1 MSDST
6 PKDLSFP
13 HYTLED
19 TPSTRSTLSIKS
31 SANPSTVSSSLR
43 QKSSPLITGPVKD
56 FQRARFS
63 LACSLAAGHSQINT
77 PLADPPELVFPR
89 ATLPGHISLPRSP
102 LEPTLRKL
110 IFSRGNP
117 LSTDLFEIDIPEP
130 SERPMT
136 SYTNQ
141 HLHLPH
147 PGDLHSIFF
156 RAFHSPWSGI
166 GRRLALAIRGFISLY
181 MTVTFIMVVAWQAR
195 TEASVSM
202 VLFKF
207 ETISFFWQVAY
218 SWITFTWA
226 LVHLVPLCQS
236 GTDDHGFMDS
246 LKIAFR
252 YPLTDQWR
260 QLFSI
265 IYTRAVSLPNVVAL
279 VYWTIVVPHDV
290 VDVGDLFNNGDL
302 QSFCVLNLYFISLVV
317 ALIEIFF
324 LSSIKP
330 PGPFFVHILWF
341 SAIGV
346 AYYVWAFLGHIVTGN
361 YVYFFLDPEQ
371 IGEENVAVGLIAFVA
386 LLNIFYG
393 VAYGMSGARDAI
405 TGPLEILGTLQLPT

>member
-6 PKDLSFP
+6 LKDLSFL

-19 TPSTRSTLSIKS
+19 TPSTRCTISIES
-31 SANPSTVSSSLR
+31 SANPSTVSSSLH

-56 FQRARFS
+56 FQQTRFA
-63 LACSLAAGHSQINT
+63 LASSLAAGRSQINT

-89 ATLPGHISLPRSP
+89 ATLPGHISLPRNP

-110 IFSRGNP
+110 IFSRANP
-117 LSTDLFEIDIPEP
+117 LPTDLSEIDGQEP
-130 SERPMT
+130 SQRPMT

-181 MTVTFIMVVAWQAR
+181 MTVTFIMVVAWQSR

-218 SWITFTWA
+218 SWITF
-226 LVHLVPLCQS
+226 
-236 GTDDHGFMDS
+236 
-246 LKIAFR
+246 
-252 YPLTDQWR
+252 
-260 QLFSI
+260 
-265 IYTRAVSLPNVVAL
+265 VSLPWA
-279 VYWTIVVPHDV
+279 
-290 VDVGDLFNNGDL
+290 L
-302 QSFCVLNLYFISLVV
+302 QS
-317 ALIEIFF
+317 
-324 LSSIKP
+324 
-330 PGPFFVHILWF
+330 
-341 SAIGV
+341 
-346 AYYVWAFLGHIVTGN
+346 
-361 YVYFFLDPEQ
+361 
-371 IGEENVAVGLIAFVA
+371 
-386 LLNIFYG
+386 
-393 VAYGMSGARDAI
+393 
-405 TGPLEILGTLQLPT
+405 